1 MYMCGLGSSWRWRW
15 RERERDIYIY
25 MHIYIVLCMHT
36 NFTHLLLFT
45 YLLICYFLIYKFRHT
60 YTHTCTYIY
69 IHYITLYYIIT
80 LRYIMAWAIYTYIHV
95 YICKQFCINICCFN
109 HPHVSWAWL
118 RSPTGPGC
126 LSSWRWTSHL
136 DAVGGSTTTMVDM

>member
-1 MYMCGLGSSWRWRW
+1 MCGLGSSWRWRW
-15 RERERDIYIY
+15 REREGYIYIC
-25 MHIYIVLCMHT
+25 IYTSFSVCIQILR
-36 NFTHLLLFT
+36 T
-45 YLLICYFLIYKFRHT
+45 YCYSLIYSFVIFLIYKFRHT